1 MGQNLPSGNLKNPD
15 LNNRTASAFREDS
28 MLRGLY
34 TGSNGMTIQQTR
46 MDVIS
51 NNLANV
57 DKTAYKRDTTV
68 FKTFPELLLHRYNE
82 DGVGK
87 VPMGSFDTAP
97 VIGKL
102 GLGGEVNEVYTRFEQ
117 GAVKKTDNP
126 FDIMLQDR
134 PGSEHP
140 AFFSVLTNRGERLSR
155 SGAFVLDTNGYLVTP
170 QGFPLMGE
178 NGPIKVARGNF
189 LIRENGE
196 VWINGEIGNDPRN
209 STSIDKNRFETPVL
223 LDRIKI
229 RTVENPRHLDKEGD
243 SFYVDTPESGE
254 PQAFDLNEE
263 PNILQGFLEAS
274 NVSVVTEMVEMIE
287 VNRSYE
293 ANQKT
298 VQTQDQML
306 GRLLNDVLR

>member
-1 MGQNLPSGNLKNPD
+1 MI
-15 LNNRTASAFREDS
+15 
-28 MLRGLY
+28 RGMY
-34 TGSNGMTIQQTR
+34 TGSNGMIVQQTR
-46 MDVIS
+46 MDVIA

-57 DKTAYKRDTTV
+57 DKTAYKRDTTL
-68 FKTFPELLLHRYNE
+68 FKTFPEMLIHRFNE

-97 VIGKL
+97 VVGKL
-102 GLGGEVNEVYTRFEQ
+102 GLGAEVNEIYTRFEQ

-126 FDIMLQDR
+126 FDLMLQDR

-155 SGAFVLDTNGYLVTP
+155 SGAFVLDTNGFLVTP

-189 LIRENGE
+189 LIKENGE
-196 VWINGEIGNDPRN
+196 IWINGEIGNDPRN
-209 STSIDKNRFETPVL
+209 SVGADKNRFETPVL
-223 LDRIKI
+223 LDRIKV

-243 SFYVDTPESGE
+243 SFYNDTPESGE
-254 PQAFDLNEE
+254 PRPFNLDEE
-263 PNILQGFLEAS
+263 PNILQGYLEAS

-298 VQTQDQML
+298 VQTQDTML
-306 GRLLNDVLR
+306 GKLLNDVLR